1 MGGRYGQPAIDD
13 DFWKEPP
20 HGKMEQSP
28 ATGTRRLMTRGDTVR
43 FELELPQPAQG
54 TAWLR
59 TNLGHVATTRKEIIR
74 AVERDQAPRAQD
86 WYDLPMRR
94 GDDRRFSI
102 VLPLHQVGHFE
113 AKCFFLEN
121 GQSDP
126 IWPPGA
132 NTVINV
138 EPADT
143 CCANIIYN
151 AFVRQFGP
159 NRNGACTTDWA
170 AQALGELDRQGFAV
184 IPPSGTFRDLIGQLD
199 FIIGTLG
206 CTIIQLLPI
215 HPTPTT
221 YARMGRFGS
230 PYAALSFTAVDP
242 ALAEFDPAATPLEQF
257 EELVD
262 AVHQRE
268 AKLLLDIAIN
278 HTGWAAALHGSH
290 PEWLVRDNQGEI
302 ERPGAWGVT
311 WEDLTRLDYTR
322 RDLWAYMAEVF
333 LTWCRRGADGFRCDA
348 GYMVPLAAWRYIVA
362 KVRTQFPDTIFFLEG
377 LGGKIAVTRDILD
390 QANFNW
396 AYSELFQNYDR
407 RQIEDYLP
415 GALEI
420 ASRDGL
426 MVHFAE
432 THDNPR
438 LAARSRTWA
447 RMRTALCALCAPH
460 GGFAFANGVEW
471 FAAEK
476 IVVHESPSLNWGAE
490 PNQVK
495 EIRRLAQLLKTHPAF
510 HDRTDLELI
519 QVNGGN
525 VIVMLRHHRPSG
537 RRLVVAANL
546 DDQNPNRAQWPRA
559 QIDFSSQRV
568 TDLLTGQAVDLT
580 INGAFVDCELKPGKV
595 VCLSADAKDHERLP
609 SDDKTIGRPARVVEQ
624 CARALT
630 LDVLVALRGYGDVS
644 DLAIDRLS
652 AELLTDPQ
660 RCCRQWSAVAGA
672 PRTTHWEYPH
682 DLKRQVMV
690 PPGHLLLIQAPHPF
704 RARLGEGEEILQANT
719 ALPSGD
725 GRHFTVFRPSPTCR
739 AVERRLELFLFP
751 PGEPAVR
758 TATPVLCLGDPQH
771 IRIPRHW
778 SRHALP
784 QARNIFLA
792 TNGRGGMCHT
802 PVDWGRLYSRYDC
815 LLAANLNPA
824 FPEDR
829 WVMLTR
835 IRAWVVYQGYSQE
848 LRPDLLEAF
857 MQDHQHACR
866 WLFRIPAGQGES
878 VRITIGLRML
888 REENALVFSI
898 KRPGAGPRVDELAD
912 DKPVRL
918 ILRPDVEDRNFH
930 ETTKAFMGPE
940 DQFPS
945 AVQISPGGFD
955 FGPVPQRR
963 LSMRLI
969 DGDFIS
975 EPEWSY
981 MVDRPL
987 EAERGL
993 DPHSDLFSPG
1003 YFRIDLKGKAA
1014 ASLHGT
1020 VAAQEDW
1027 PAKPPATAGNQLEP
1041 QRPHAL
1047 APEAALRAAL
1057 DAFTVRRERLATVIA
1072 GYPWFLDWGRD
1083 TLIFVR
1089 GLIAAEQFD
1098 LAGTIIRQFARFEDR
1113 GTLPNMIRGEN
1124 ADNRDTSD
1132 APLWLFTACRDLVCA
1147 GQGAILEKRCGA
1159 RTLREILVDMGR
1171 ALCSGTPNGIHMDAA
1186 SGLLF
1191 SPSHFTW
1198 MDTNYPAGTPREG
1211 YPIEIQAL
1219 WQAALR
1225 LLVEIDPAAN
1235 QPDWAALADQVQ
1247 ASVREMFFMADHG
1260 YLADVLL
1267 GPPGTSAAEARRDE
1281 ALRPNQL
1288 LALTLG
1294 LVSEPKITRSVL
1306 EACEKLL
1313 VPGGIRSL
1321 ADSPVSQPLEI
1332 HHQGQCLGDP
1342 YHPYRGRYTG
1352 DEDTSRKPAYHNG
1365 TAWTWLFPSF
1375 CEAWFRVYGPAGR
1388 PAALAWLGS
1397 AVTGMSAGCLGQISE
1412 ILDGDWPHNPRG
1424 CDAQAW
1430 SVSEVLRVWRQLT
1443 TDEKK

>member
-1 MGGRYGQPAIDD
+1 
-13 DFWKEPP
+13 
-20 HGKMEQSP
+20 MEQSP

-43 FELELPQPAQG
+43 FDLKLPQPAQG
-54 TAWLR
+54 SAWLR
-59 TNLGHVATTRKEIIR
+59 TNLGHVNTTRKEIIQ
-74 AVERDQAPRAQD
+74 AVERNQAPRAHD

-94 GDDRRFSI
+94 LDDRRFRI

-121 GQSDP
+121 SQSDP
-126 IWPPGA
+126 LWPPGA

-138 EPADT
+138 EPAET
-143 CCANIIYN
+143 CCANMIYN

-159 NRNGACTTDWA
+159 NRNGTCTTAWSA
-170 AQALGELDRQGFAV
+170 PALGELDRQGFAV

-257 EELVD
+257 GELVD

-333 LTWCRRGADGFRCDA
+333 LTWCQRGADGFRCDA

-362 KVRTQFPDTIFFLEG
+362 KVRTQYPDTIFFLEG
-377 LGGKIAVTRDILD
+377 LGGKITVTRDILD
-390 QANFNW
+390 RANFNW

-420 ASRDGL
+420 AGRDGL
-426 MVHFAE
+426 MVNFAE
-432 THDNPR
+432 THDNQR

-460 GGFAFANGVEW
+460 GAFAFANGVEW
-471 FAAEK
+471 FATEK

-510 HDRTDLELI
+510 HDRTDLKLI
-519 QVNGGN
+519 EANGGN

-546 DDQNPNRAQWPRA
+546 DDQNPTRAQWSRA
-559 QIDFSSQRV
+559 RIDFSGQRV
-568 TDLLTGQAVDLT
+568 TDLLTGQPVDLT
-580 INGAFVDCELKPGKV
+580 ISDAFVDCALEPGKV
-595 VCLSADAKDHERLP
+595 VCLSADAKDHELLQV
-609 SDDKTIGRPARVVEQ
+609 DDTPIGRPARAVDQ
-624 CARALT
+624 CARALA
-630 LDVLVALRGYGDVS
+630 LDILVALRGYGDLS
-644 DLAIDRLS
+644 DLDIDRLS
-652 AELLTDPQ
+652 TELLTNPQ
-660 RCCRQWSAVAGA
+660 RCCRRWSAVAGA
-672 PRTTHWEYPH
+672 PRTTLWAYPH

-704 RARLGEGEEILQANT
+704 RARLVERKETRQADT
-719 ALPSGD
+719 ALPSDD
-725 GRHFTVFRPSPTCR
+725 GSHFTVFRPSPTRR
-739 AVERRLELFLFP
+739 AVVRRLEISLYP

-758 TATPVLCLGDPQH
+758 TTTPVLCLGDPQH
-771 IRIPRHW
+771 IRIPRYW

-784 QARNIFLA
+784 PARNIFLA

-829 WVMLTR
+829 WIMLTR

-848 LRPDLLEAF
+848 LRSDLLEAF
-857 MQDHQHACR
+857 MQDDHHGCH

-878 VRITIGLRML
+878 VGIKIGLRMV

-898 KRPGAGPRVDELAD
+898 KRPGAATRVDALAD

-918 ILRPDVEDRNFH
+918 VLRPDVEDRNFH
-930 ETTKAFMGPE
+930 ETTKAFTGPE

-945 AVQISPGGFD
+945 AVQAALGGFD
-955 FGPVPQRR
+955 FTRVPQRC

-969 DGDFIS
+969 DGDFIT
-975 EPEWSY
+975 EPEWCY

-1003 YFRIDLKGKAA
+1003 YFRIDLKGQAV
-1014 ASLHGT
+1014 ASLH
-1020 VAAQEDW
+1020 AAIASQAER
-1027 PAKPPATAGNQLEP
+1027 PAKPPMTAGNQPEP
-1041 QRPHAL
+1041 QSPYAL

-1057 DAFTVRRERLATVIA
+1057 DAFTVRREHLATVVA

-1089 GLIAAEQFD
+1089 GLIAAKQFD

-1132 APLWLFTACRDLVCA
+1132 APLWLFTTCRDLIGA
-1147 GQGAILEKRCGA
+1147 GQGPILEERCGA

-1171 ALCSGTPNGIHMDAA
+1171 ALCRGTPNGIHMDAA

-1198 MDTNYPAGTPREG
+1198 MDTNHPAGTPREG

-1219 WQAALR
+1219 WHAALR
-1225 LLVEIDPAAN
+1225 LLAEIDPAAN
-1235 QPDWAALADQVQ
+1235 QPDWAALGDQVQ
-1247 ASVREMFFMADHG
+1247 TSVREWFFMENRG
-1260 YLADVLL
+1260 YLGDVLL
-1267 GPPGTSAAEARRDE
+1267 GPPGTSAAEARRDD

-1288 LALTLG
+1288 FALTLG
-1294 LVSEPKITRSVL
+1294 LVSEPKITRGVL

-1321 ADSPVSQPLEI
+1321 ADNPVSQPLEI
-1332 HHQGQCLGDP
+1332 HHQGQRLGDP
-1342 YHPYRGRYTG
+1342 YHPYRGRYAG

-1365 TAWTWLFPSF
+1365 TAWTWVFPSF
-1375 CEAWFRVYGPAGR
+1375 CEAWFQVYGPAGR

-1397 AVTGMSAGCLGQISE
+1397 AVAGMSEGCLGQISE
-1412 ILDGDWPHNPRG
+1412 IMDGDWPHRPRG

-1430 SVSEVLRVWRQLT
+1430 SVSEVLRVWRQLNT
-1443 TDEKK
+1443 AEKK

>member
-1 MGGRYGQPAIDD
+1 
-13 DFWKEPP
+13 
-20 HGKMEQSP
+20 MEQSP
-28 ATGTRRLMTRGDTVR
+28 ATGTRQLMTRGDAVR
-43 FELELPQPAQG
+43 FELKLPAAADG
-54 TAWLR
+54 SAWLR
-59 TNLGHVATTRKEIIR
+59 TNLGQAATTRQEIIQ
-74 AVERDQAPRAQD
+74 AVERNQAPRAHD

-94 GDDRRFSI
+94 LDGRRFRI

-126 IWPPGA
+126 LWPPGA

-159 NRNGACTTDWA
+159 NRSGDCTADWA
-170 AQALGELDRQGFAV
+170 APALGDLDRQGFAV

-242 ALAEFDPAATPLEQF
+242 ALAEFDPTATPLEQF
-257 EELVD
+257 GELVD

-290 PEWLVRDNQGEI
+290 PEWLVRDGQGEI

-322 RDLWAYMAEVF
+322 RDLWVYMAEVF
-333 LTWCRRGADGFRCDA
+333 LIWCRRGADGFRCDA
-348 GYMVPLAAWRYIVA
+348 GYMIPLAAWRYIVA

-377 LGGKIAVTRDILD
+377 LGGKIAATRDILNH
-390 QANFNW
+390 ANFNW

-415 GALEI
+415 EALEI
-420 ASRDGL
+420 APRDGL

-432 THDNPR
+432 THDNLR

-460 GGFAFANGVEW
+460 GAFAFANGVEW
-471 FAAEK
+471 FAADK

-510 HDRTDLELI
+510 HDRTDLKLI
-519 QVNGGN
+519 QANGGN
-525 VIVMLRHHRPSG
+525 VAVMLRHHRPSG

-546 DDQNPNRAQWPRA
+546 DDQNPTRAHWPRA
-559 QIDFSSQRV
+559 QIDLSGLDV
-568 TDLLTGQAVDLT
+568 TDLLTGQTVDLT
-580 INGAFVDCELKPGKV
+580 INEAFIECALDPGRV
-595 VCLSADAKDHERLP
+595 VCLSADAKDQALRP
-609 SDDKTIGRPARVVEQ
+609 IDDTPISRPARVVDQ

-630 LDVLVALRGYGDVS
+630 LDILVALRGYGDLS

-652 AELLTDPQ
+652 TELLTNPR

-672 PRTTHWEYPH
+672 PRTTLWEYPH
-682 DLKRQVMV
+682 DLKRQIMV
-690 PPGHLLLIQAPHPF
+690 PPGHLLLIQAPHFF
-704 RARLGEGEEILQANT
+704 RARLGAMGKTLQADT
-719 ALPSGD
+719 ALPAGD
-725 GRHFTVFRPSPTCR
+725 GTYFTVFRPPATHR
-739 AVERRLELFLFP
+739 AVNRRLELFLYP

-758 TATPVLCLGDPQH
+758 TTASVLCLGDPQQ

-778 SRHALP
+778 SRNALP
-784 QARNIFLA
+784 AARNIFLA

-802 PVDWGRLYSRYDC
+802 PVEWGFLYSRYDC

-829 WVMLTR
+829 WIMLTR
-835 IRAWVVYQGYSQE
+835 LRAWAVYQGYSQE

-857 MQDHQHACR
+857 ALDDHHACR

-878 VRITIGLRML
+878 VRLEINLRMIQ
-888 REENALVFSI
+888 EENAVIFNF
-898 KRPGAGPRVDELAD
+898 KRPGAGSSADALAD

-930 ETTKAFMGPE
+930 ETTKAFTGPE
-940 DQFPS
+940 DQFPA
-945 AVQISPGGFD
+945 AVRIAPGGID
-955 FGPVPQRR
+955 FGRIPQRR
-963 LSMRLI
+963 LSLRLS
-969 DGDFIS
+969 DGDFVV
-975 EPEWSY
+975 EPEWRY
-981 MVDRPL
+981 MVHRPL

-1003 YFRIDLKGKAA
+1003 YFRIDLKGQAA
-1014 ASLHGT
+1014 ASLHAAI
-1020 VAAQEDW
+1020 AAQEEW
-1027 PAKPPATAGNQLEP
+1027 PPIPPTAAEDPSKPRLP
-1041 QRPHAL
+1041 RAL
-1047 APEAALRAAL
+1047 APEDALRAAL
-1057 DAFTVRRERLATVIA
+1057 DAFTVRREHLATVIA

-1089 GLIAAEQFD
+1089 GLIAAKQFD
-1098 LAGTIIRQFARFEDR
+1098 LAGTIIRQFARFEDG
-1113 GTLPNMIRGEN
+1113 GTLPNMIRGDD
-1124 ADNRDTSD
+1124 AGNRDTSD
-1132 APLWLFTACRDLVCA
+1132 APLWLFTACRDMVGA
-1147 GQGAILEKRCGA
+1147 GQGVILQARCGA
-1159 RTLREILVDMGR
+1159 RALAEILADMGR
-1171 ALCSGTPNGIHMDAA
+1171 ALCAGTPNGIRMDPV

-1198 MDTNYPAGTPREG
+1198 MDTNHPAGTPREG

-1219 WQAALR
+1219 WHAALR
-1225 LLVEIDPAAN
+1225 LLAEVDQTAN
-1235 QPDWAALADQVQ
+1235 RLDWAALADQVQ
-1247 ASVREMFFMADHG
+1247 MSARKWFYMEDRG

-1267 GPPGTSAAEARRDE
+1267 SPPGTSAAEARRDD

-1288 LALTLG
+1288 FALTLG
-1294 LVSEPKITRSVL
+1294 LVSDPQITRGVL

-1321 ADSPVSQPLEI
+1321 ADGPVSQPLAI
-1332 HHQGQCLGDP
+1332 YHQGLCLGDP
-1342 YHPYRGRYTG
+1342 LHPYRGRYDG

-1365 TAWTWLFPSF
+1365 TAWTWVFPSF
-1375 CEAWFRVYGPAGR
+1375 CEAWFRVYGDAGR
-1388 PAALAWLGS
+1388 PAAQAWLGS
-1397 AVTGMSAGCLGQISE
+1397 AITHMPSGCLGQIDE
-1412 ILDGDWPHNPRG
+1412 ILDGDWPHSPRG

-1443 TDEKK
+1443 AAENK